1 VEGKGFSA
9 LAASFNNP
17 TYIDDEECD
26 MIESLNQAIDT
37 GTFKIAP
44 QQHREEKQA
53 FWQQVVKNTEK
64 RKAIT
69 LRLQNRDITRLKVIA
84 RRKGLP
90 YQTFIASAL
99 HQLANGDLIER

>member
-1 VEGKGFSA
+1 M
-9 LAASFNNP
+9 
-17 TYIDDEECD
+17 DDEERD

-37 GTFKIAP
+37 GTFKISP
-44 QQHREEKQA
+44 KQDREEKDT

-69 LRLQNRDITRLKVIA
+69 LRLQNRDITRIKAIA

>member
-1 VEGKGFSA
+1 M
-9 LAASFNNP
+9 NTTTDNP
-17 TYIDDEECD
+17 TYVDDEERD

-37 GTFKIAP
+37 GTFKISS
-44 QQHREEKQA
+44 QDREEKQA

-69 LRLQNRDITRLKVIA
+69 LRLQTRDITRLKAIA

>member
-1 VEGKGFSA
+1 M
-9 LAASFNNP
+9 
-17 TYIDDEECD
+17 DDEERD
-26 MIESLNQAIDT
+26 MIESLEKAIDS
-37 GTFKIAP
+37 GTFKISPPHDRQKKKAYW
-44 QQHREEKQA
+44 E
-53 FWQQVVKNTEK
+53 QVVKATEK

-69 LRLQNRDITRLKVIA
+69 LRLQTRDIKRLKAIA

>member
-1 VEGKGFSA
+1 MSNTTE
-9 LAASFNNP
+9 NP
-17 TYIDDEECD
+17 TYMDDEERD
-26 MIESLNQAIDT
+26 MIESLNQVIDS
-37 GTFKIAP
+37 GTFKVSSP
-44 QQHREEKQA
+44 QNQSEKKA
-53 FWQQVVKNTEK
+53 FWEQVVKNTEK

-69 LRLQNRDITRLKVIA
+69 LRLQNRDITRLKAIA

>member
-1 VEGKGFSA
+1 MSDKTRQENYRGLFA
-9 LAASFNNP
+9 
-17 TYIDDEECD
+17 TEIEEKTLEE
-26 MIESLNQAIDT
+26 IRESTNKAW
-37 GTFKIAP
+37 
-44 QQHREEKQA
+44 EKQA

-69 LRLQNRDITRLKVIA
+69 LRLQNRDITRLKAIA

-99 HQLANGDLIER
+99 HQLANGDLIERWIKADQRG